1 MCMCLAVC
9 VCVSVYSR
17 ACAWLGVED
26 VLNFMLNSSHDCD
39 EIYVENES

>member
-1 MCMCLAVC
+1 MLSRVY

-26 VLNFMLNSSHDCD
+26 VLNFMLYSSHDCD
-39 EIYVENES
+39 ETYVENES